1 VAAITVADAGGKFS
15 PPLNRG
21 VRCYTPN
28 KLCQK
33 RRFELR
39 DRTKSFHSFEV
50 DIMRSLFIAVAVIG
64 STLASPALAAW
75 WIVRSSDEKCLVV
88 DVEPKGAEKGVTK
101 IGKDAYQT
109 VEEAEAD
116 VKRLCE
122 EAKSKSKNDSKDNQ

>member
-1 VAAITVADAGGKFS
+1 MSEKA
-15 PPLNRG
+15 
-21 VRCYTPN
+21 
-28 KLCQK
+28 
-33 RRFELR
+33 FELR
-39 DRTKSFHSFEV
+39 DRTKSFHSFEI

-122 EAKSKSKNDSKDNQ
+122 EAESKSKNDSKDNQ